1 MENTLES
8 GGNSRHSYLIRLER
22 ENGNAPLHFT
32 NDFNLTYAIVF
43 IVEALGLY
51 FSIWLLLRVGV
62 ASFAKEH
69 RPVSPSGSELIAA
82 TIE

>member
-1 MENTLES
+1 MPS
-8 GGNSRHSYLIRLER
+8 
-22 ENGNAPLHFT
+22 
-32 NDFNLTYAIVF
+32 IVF

-69 RPVSPSGSELIAA
+69 RPLSPSGSELIAA